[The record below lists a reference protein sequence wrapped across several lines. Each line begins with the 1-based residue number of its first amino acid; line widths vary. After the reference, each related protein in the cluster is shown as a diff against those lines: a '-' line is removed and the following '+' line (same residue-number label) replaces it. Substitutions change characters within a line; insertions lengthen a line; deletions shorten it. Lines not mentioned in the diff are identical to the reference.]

1 MAKAKEY
8 IGQEYATATQGKGLH
23 QDSLAVRIIT
33 RVTVTFSVVVMLIS
47 IGIITCC
54 AMFFLSPIIGTSMM
68 TTLNP
73 TGKDTDAAIACRVTT
88 PNRGDIVISK
98 IYQKQTKDYNNSNDA
113 DVKDRYPSL
122 DFGGR
127 YMLVIK
133 RLIAVGGDQITMTRT
148 PNGGHNSNNDYNYD
162 YTIYLNGEKLDE
174 PYLDPTIGKADARNF
189 IQLYRILYYDYAG
202 NDPLYQTNKN
212 YTVTADWQATDR
224 ETVVKDGVL
233 TIPEGYYFYLGDN
246 RGGKLDT
253 NPEWAYSWD
262 CSQMG
267 PLPADQYVG
276 TCIDVVNNTTNMP
289 GYVWDKIVYYVF
301 FGWAWQK

>member
-8 IGQEYATATQGKGLH
+8 IGQEYATATQGKGLQ
-23 QDSLAVRIIT
+23 QDSLAVRIVT
-33 RVTVTFSVVVMLIS
+33 RITVTFSIAVMLVS

-54 AMFFLSPIIGTSMM
+54 AIFFLSPIVGTSMM
-68 TTLNP
+68 TTLNA

-88 PNRGDIVISK
+88 PQRGDIVISK
-98 IYQKQTKDYNNSNDA
+98 IYQHQTKDFNETDDTY
-113 DVKDRYPSL
+113 VKEKYSGL

-148 PNGGHNSNNDYNYD
+148 PNGGNYVNTDYNYD

-189 IQLYRILYYDYAG
+189 VQLYRILNYD
-202 NDPLYQTNKN
+202 NPDVEINKSN
-212 YTVTADWQATDR
+212 TVIADWRATDR
-224 ETVVKDGVL
+224 QTVIQNGVL
-233 TIPEGYYFYLGDN
+233 TIPEDYYFYLGDN

-253 NPEWAYSWD
+253 NPEYAYSWD
-262 CSQMG
+262 GCQMG
-267 PLPADQYVG
+267 PLPASQYVG
-276 TCIDVVNNTTNMP
+276 TCIDVVDNSTNLP
-289 GYVWDKIVYYVF
+289 AYVWDKIVYYVF